1 MPEFEPSSA
10 GSTFGLP
17 VLILLAAFG
26 LAACSTIPRKPAP
39 PTLLAQVAP
48 VGFSSTV
55 RFLGYDRDS
64 FLKHADETIG
74 RLGAAAGG
82 GPIRVLA
89 LSGGGAGGAFAA
101 GALIGMTRR
110 GERPQFHVVTGVSA
124 GALIAP
130 FAFLGPAWDDEL
142 KEAFDSYRPSRL
154 LRPRGWLAFLFL
166 PGYYRGEPLV
176 DLVDH
181 FVTDRLIQAVAEQ
194 AAQGRLLLVATTDL
208 DKEESVI
215 WDMGAIAARG
225 GEPAR
230 RLFRDVLIASASIPG
245 LFPPVLIH
253 VEGGGN
259 SYDEMHVDGGTTL
272 SFFVAPEIAQQ
283 EKKHFPELERA
294 QVFVLVNGQLSTYP
308 ETTRERPISVL
319 ARSFSAGLTHA
330 SRRSLELTAAFADR
344 YQMDFRFTYVPVTY
358 PFKGPLDF
366 KFPSMHALFEFGAH
380 CAEAGRLWTT
390 LQQAMSE
397 AQHAAA
403 TPSQLT
409 DDCPV
414 SNAGP

>member
-1 MPEFEPSSA
+1 MRPSA
-10 GSTFGLP
+10 GSLTARLTGL
-17 VLILLAAFG
+17 LLPAVFG
-26 LAACSTIPRKPAP
+26 LAACSAIPRRPAP
-39 PTLLAQVAP
+39 PTLLAPVAP
-48 VGFSSTV
+48 VGFPSTV

-64 FLKHADETIG
+64 FLKNADKTIS

-101 GALIGMTRR
+101 GALIGMSRR
-110 GERPQFHVVTGVSA
+110 GDRPQFHVVTGVSA

-130 FAFLGPAWDDEL
+130 FAFLGAEWDGEL
-142 KEAFDSYRPSRL
+142 KEAFDSYRPSQL

-166 PGYYRGEPLV
+166 PGYYRGEPLL

-215 WDMGAIAARG
+215 WDMGAIAAQG
-225 GEPAR
+225 GEAAR
-230 RLFRDVLIASASIPG
+230 ELFRDVLIASASIPG

-283 EKKHFPELERA
+283 EKKHFPVLDRA

-308 ETTRERPISVL
+308 QTTRERPISVL
-319 ARSFSAGLTHA
+319 ARSFSAGLAHA
-330 SRRSLELTAAFADR
+330 SRRTLELTAAYADR
-344 YQMDFRFTYVPVTY
+344 YEMDFRFTYVPVTY
-358 PFKGPLDF
+358 PYKGPLDF
-366 KFPSMHALFEFGAH
+366 KFSSMHALFEYAAR
-380 CAEAGRLWTT
+380 CAQAGRLWTT
-390 LQQAMSE
+390 LQQAISE
-397 AQHAAA
+397 AQHTA
-403 TPSQLT
+403 TTTSQQT
-409 DDCPV
+409 DECPV

>member
-1 MPEFEPSSA
+1 
-10 GSTFGLP
+10 
-17 VLILLAAFG
+17 
-26 LAACSTIPRKPAP
+26 
-39 PTLLAQVAP
+39 
-48 VGFSSTV
+48 
-55 RFLGYDRDS
+55 
-64 FLKHADETIG
+64 
-74 RLGAAAGG
+74 
-82 GPIRVLA
+82 
-89 LSGGGAGGAFAA
+89 
-101 GALIGMTRR
+101 MTRR
-110 GERPQFHVVTGVSA
+110 GDRPQFHVVTGVSA

-142 KEAFDSYRPSRL
+142 KEAFDSYRPSQL
-154 LRPRGWLAFLFL
+154 LQPRGWLAFLFL
-166 PGYYRGEPLV
+166 PGYYRGEPLI

-230 RLFRDVLIASASIPG
+230 QLFRDVLIASASIPG

-253 VEGGGN
+253 VEGAGN
-259 SYDEMHVDGGTTL
+259 SYDEMHVDGGTTV
-272 SFFVAPEIAQQ
+272 SFFVTSEIAQQ
-283 EKKHFPELERA
+283 EKKHFHVLDRA

-308 ETTRERPISVL
+308 QTTRERPISVL
-319 ARSFSAGLTHA
+319 ARSFSAGLTHT
-330 SRRSLELTAAFADR
+330 SRRTLELTAAFADR
-344 YQMDFRFTYVPVTY
+344 YEMDFRFTYVPVTY

-366 KFPSMHALFEFGAH
+366 KFSSMHALFEFGAR

-390 LQQAMSE
+390 LQQAMGE
-397 AQHAAA
+397 AQHAA
-403 TPSQLT
+403 TTMSQQT

-414 SNAGP
+414 SNARP